1 MRTLLYPKL
10 RSFNYRLTIMK
21 NVTLTTEKIIF
32 DSVVESKIENKPRKR
47 EAERVKIVRGKD
59 LVDGF

>member
-1 MRTLLYPKL
+1 
-10 RSFNYRLTIMK
+10 MK